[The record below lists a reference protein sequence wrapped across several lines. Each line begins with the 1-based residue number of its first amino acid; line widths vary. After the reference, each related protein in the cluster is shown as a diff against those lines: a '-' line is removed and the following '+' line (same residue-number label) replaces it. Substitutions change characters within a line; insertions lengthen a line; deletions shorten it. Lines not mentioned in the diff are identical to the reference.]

1 MSKYLFIE
9 SREPFECVDSQLLY
23 SLAQAQAVAGHEVT
37 VFLAQNGA
45 LLAHCGAKYEA
56 HLVAMR
62 AKGVR
67 MLADDFSLQERALI
81 DLTPEEQWVF

>member
-37 VFLAQNGA
+37 VFLVQ
-45 LLAHCGAKYEA
+45 
-56 HLVAMR
+56 MR
-62 AKGVR
+62 SCLHAAGRNTKR
-67 MLADDFSLQERALI
+67 IS
-81 DLTPEEQWVF
+81 